1 MEFTERR
8 SLEHPTFSA
17 AKLGDRRHTLA
28 SVTLPGGTDAPRRA
42 MIAAFEGWNDAAD
55 AATGAIEHLER
66 EWQVRP
72 LAAID
77 PEDYYDYQVNRPTV
91 RLVDGVTRRIDWP
104 TTRIGLATAGDVE
117 VVLVRGL
124 EPNMRWRAFCEELTQ
139 FADELRV
146 DRVVCLAALLA
157 DVPHTRPIDVNG
169 SASDEA
175 TAEVL
180 GLKRSRYEGPTG
192 VVSVFHQAL
201 AETNRR
207 VVTYWASVPHY
218 VAQPPCPKA
227 TLTLLHRVEDAL
239 DLTVP
244 LGDLP
249 EQALAWENG
258 VDELAREDGEIADYI
273 ASLERREDETALPE
287 ASGEAIAKA
296 FERYLRRR
304 DGDA

>member
-1 MEFTERR
+1 
-8 SLEHPTFSA
+8 
-17 AKLGDRRHTLA
+17 
-28 SVTLPGGTDAPRRA
+28 

-66 EWQVRP
+66 EWRVTP
-72 LAAID
+72 FAAID

-104 TTRIGLATAGDVE
+104 TTRLGLASAGDCE

-124 EPNMRWRAFCEELTQ
+124 EPNMRWRAFCEELTE
-139 FADELRV
+139 FAEELDV
-146 DRVVCLAALLA
+146 EQVVCLAALLA
-157 DVPHTRPIDVNG
+157 DVPHTRPIDING

-175 TAEVL
+175 TATSL
-180 GLKRSRYEGPTG
+180 GLTKSRYEGPTG

-201 AETNRR
+201 AETGRK

-239 DLTVP
+239 DIAVP

-258 VDELAREDGEIADYI
+258 VDELAREDTEIAEYI
-273 ASLERREDETALPE
+273 ASLEEREDETALPE

-304 DGDA
+304 DGSA

>member
-1 MEFTERR
+1 
-8 SLEHPTFSA
+8 
-17 AKLGDRRHTLA
+17 
-28 SVTLPGGTDAPRRA
+28 

-66 EWQVRP
+66 EWNATP
-72 LAAID
+72 FAAID

-104 TTRIGLATAGDVE
+104 TTRLGLAQAGDTE

-124 EPNMRWRAFCEELTQ
+124 EPNMRWRAFCDELTEFAEELNVGQ
-139 FADELRV
+139 
-146 DRVVCLAALLA
+146 VVCLAALLA
-157 DVPHTRPIDVNG
+157 DVPHSRPIDING

-175 TAEVL
+175 LAVTL
-180 GLKRSRYEGPTG
+180 GLTRSRYEGPTG
-192 VVSVFHQAL
+192 VISVFHQAL
-201 AETNRR
+201 AETGRQ

-227 TLTLLHRVEDAL
+227 TLTLLHRVEDTL
-239 DLTVP
+239 DIAVP

-249 EQALAWENG
+249 EEAIAWENG
-258 VDELAREDGEIADYI
+258 VDELAREDSEIAEYI
-273 ASLERREDETALPE
+273 TSLEQREDETALPE

-304 DGDA
+304 DDS

>member
-1 MEFTERR
+1 VTDDRAGGSRR
-8 SLEHPTFSA
+8 
-17 AKLGDRRHTLA
+17 R
-28 SVTLPGGTDAPRRA
+28 V
-42 MIAAFEGWNDAAD
+42 MIVAFEGWNDAAD

-66 EWQVRP
+66 EWKVTP
-72 LAAID
+72 FAAID

-104 TTRIGLATAGDVE
+104 TTRLGLAHAGDTE

-124 EPNMRWRAFCEELTQ
+124 EPNMRWRAFCEELTE
-139 FADELRV
+139 FADELEV
-146 DRVVCLAALLA
+146 GTVVCLAALLA
-157 DVPHTRPIDVNG
+157 DVPHTRPIDITG
-169 SASDEA
+169 SASDDA
-175 TAEVL
+175 TATSL
-180 GLKRSRYEGPTG
+180 GLTRSRYEGPTG

-201 AETNRR
+201 ADTGRT
-207 VVTYWASVPHY
+207 VISYWASVPHY

-239 DLTVP
+239 DLAVP

-249 EQALAWENG
+249 EQALAWEHG
-258 VDELAREDGEIADYI
+258 VDELAREDSEIAEYI
-273 ASLERREDETALPE
+273 ASLEQREDEAELPE

-304 DGDA
+304 DGS

>member
-1 MEFTERR
+1 VTID
-8 SLEHPTFSA
+8 S
-17 AKLGDRRHTLA
+17 GA
-28 SVTLPGGTDAPRRA
+28 SGAQRV

-66 EWQVRP
+66 EWNARP
-72 LAAID
+72 FAAID

-91 RLVDGVTRRIDWP
+91 RLIDGVTRRIDWP
-104 TTRIGLATAGDVE
+104 TTRLGLAEVGDRE

-124 EPNMRWRAFCEELTQ
+124 EPNMRWRAFCEELTE
-139 FADELRV
+139 FAEELGV
-146 DRVVCLAALLA
+146 GQVVCLAALLA

-169 SASDEA
+169 SASDDDLA
-175 TAEVL
+175 TAL
-180 GLKRSRYEGPTG
+180 DLRRSRYEGPTG

-201 AETNRR
+201 AETGRK

-227 TLTLLHRVEDAL
+227 TLTLLHRVEDTL
-239 DLTVP
+239 DIAVP

-249 EQALAWENG
+249 EAAQAWENG
-258 VDELAREDGEIADYI
+258 VDELAREDGEIAEYI
-273 ASLERREDETALPE
+273 ASLEQREDAAALPE

-304 DGDA
+304 DSS